1 MANGLNDGRCRVCGQ
16 DFQYTNWQ
24 IRLARAED
32 ERVHKTT
39 VHEAKC
45 KGLTL
50 MGARESRAW
59 RWANLEF
66 YRRRLP

>member
-1 MANGLNDGRCRVCGQ
+1 MANGLNDGRCRVCGR

-24 IRLARAED
+24 IRLARD
-32 ERVHKTT
+32 EGGRVHKTT

-50 MGARESRAW
+50 MGARESLAH
-59 RWANLEF
+59 RWANLEI
-66 YRRRLP
+66 

>member
-1 MANGLNDGRCRVCGQ
+1 MANGLNEGKCRVCGQ
-16 DFQYTNWQ
+16 GFQYTNWQ
-24 IRLARAED
+24 IRLARD
-32 ERVHKTT
+32 GGGRVHKTT

-50 MGARESRAW
+50 MSAKESRAW

>member
-1 MANGLNDGRCRVCGQ
+1 MANGLNDGRCGVCGQ

-32 ERVHKTT
+32 RRVHKTT

-50 MGARESRAW
+50 MGARESRPW

-66 YRRRLP
+66 YRHRLP

>member
-1 MANGLNDGRCRVCGQ
+1 MSRMANGLNDGRCRECGR

-32 ERVHKTT
+32 RRVVKTT

-50 MGARESRAW
+50 MGARESRVY
-59 RWANLEF
+59 RWANREF
-66 YRRRLP
+66 